1 MFRFLE
7 TDIRQQKGHEKRIQ
21 TYVDNKVDNL
31 RFETKFENRMK
42 DQTNFFIK
50 WNIAFFLN
58 KNLFYN
64 KRVTLF

>member
-31 RFETKFENRMK
+31 RFETTFENRMK

-50 WNIAFFLN
+50 
-58 KNLFYN
+58 
-64 KRVTLF
+64 